1 MDDCPGSFLAAER
14 KSYLDGKTISALDR
28 LEQDAVLREAN
39 IENLA
44 SCPFCPYA
52 AECPPPEEDKEFR
65 CQNPHCRVVS
75 CRLCNKETHI
85 PKTCAEAVADNR
97 DSARH
102 QIEEA
107 MSEAMIRKCNK
118 CESPSFSHRRI
129 NMD

>member
-1 MDDCPGSFLAAER
+1 MDDCPGIFLAAER
-14 KSYLDGKTISALDR
+14 RSYLGGKTISALDR
-28 LEQDAVLREAN
+28 LEQGAALREAN

-52 AECPPPEEDKEFR
+52 AECPPAEVDREFR
-65 CQNPHCRVVS
+65 CQNPECRVVS

-85 PKTCAEAVADNR
+85 PKTCAEAAADNT

-107 MSEAMIRKCNK
+107 MSAAMIRKCNK
-118 CESPSFSHRRI
+118 CEFPLVPSLKEET
-129 NMD
+129 